1 MFPKDKVKSI
11 LAEKL
16 GLEVTDIDDS
26 NLLAEDLGINGGT
39 LAEVLETIKERT
51 GVEVPVDEAKEV
63 GTVDELINA
72 VEENTLE

>member
-16 GLEVTDIDDS
+16 GLEITDIDDS

-63 GTVDELINA
+63 GTVAELVNA